1 MQCYNAVIQHL
12 ILKVDTTNTE
22 TVTRSE
28 RHEEDAFLDEVMNS
42 DVMKETMRCRQIIL
56 DIIFNKTK
64 IPRPQMRRT
73 IEIPGFWQRSNFSQ
87 SQQRSS
93 KSCSRSSGSPFTAE
107 ATGSWD
113 QGWKKVL
120 IFNNDQPNTV
130 GLSMCSWVRRSL
142 GKFR

>member
-1 MQCYNAVIQHL
+1 MQCYNAVIRHL

-42 DVMKETMRCRQIIL
+42 DVMKETMRCRQTIL

-64 IPRPQMRRT
+64 IPRPQIRRT
-73 IEIPGFWQRSNFSQ
+73 IAIPGFWQRSSFSQ
-87 SQQRSS
+87 SRQRSS
-93 KSCSRSSGSPFTAE
+93 KSCSRSSGSPFTAG